1 MNIKWTA
8 KKSLTLTRIL
18 TLVTLVL
25 AGAALFCI
33 PVMTEWYDAVSG
45 HEPIRMMLTVCLYL
59 SAFLGIAALLGLLKM
74 LDNIA
79 KQQVFVN
86 QNASC
91 LRLIAWCCFAV
102 AAVWGVLAFRRPLA
116 LFVAFI
122 AAFAGL
128 VVRVVKNLLEMGITL
143 REENDYTI

>member
-18 TLVTLVL
+18 TVVTLAL

-59 SAFLGIAALLGLLKM
+59 SAFLGIAALLGLLRM

-79 KQQVFVN
+79 KQNVFVTE
-86 QNASC
+86 NATC
-91 LRLIAWCCFAV
+91 LRVIAWCCFLV
-102 AAVWGVLAFRRPLA
+102 AAIWIVLAFRRPLA
-116 LFVAFI
+116 LFVAFM

-128 VVRVVKNLLEMGITL
+128 IVRVVKNLLDMAIEL
-143 REENDYTI
+143 REENDFTI

>member
-79 KQQVFVN
+79 QQQVFVE
-86 QNASC
+86 QNAFC

-102 AAVWGVLAFRRPLA
+102 TAIWIVLALRRPLA

-128 VVRVVKNLLEMGITL
+128 VVRVVKNLLEMGTTL

>member
-79 KQQVFVN
+79 KQQVFVD
-86 QNASC
+86 QNAFC
-91 LRLIAWCCFAV
+91 LRLISWCCFAV
-102 AAVWGVLAFRRPLA
+102 AAIWIVLAFRRPLA
-116 LFVAFI
+116 FFVAFI
-122 AAFAGL
+122 AAFGGL